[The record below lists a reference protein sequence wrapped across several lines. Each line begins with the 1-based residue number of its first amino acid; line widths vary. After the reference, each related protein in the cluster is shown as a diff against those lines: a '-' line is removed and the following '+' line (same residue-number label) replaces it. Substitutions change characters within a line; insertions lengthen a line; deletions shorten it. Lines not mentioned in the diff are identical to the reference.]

1 VKCVSPFSV
10 VITKNIRNWVLIK
23 KTLFGTVLEAAES
36 SRSGSP
42 MCSVSGEQLLVEGI
56 TMTVHEMPRQDRKL
70 ETWEGPVFLFKF
82 TFGSTGV

>member
-1 VKCVSPFSV
+1 
-10 VITKNIRNWVLIK
+10 
-23 KTLFGTVLEAAES
+23 
-36 SRSGSP
+36 